1 MSNYFIKIMNNY
13 IRKELM
19 IYFEFLKKNDKK
31 NIGNNNRKKDK

>member
-1 MSNYFIKIMNNY
+1 MNNY

-31 NIGNNNRKKDK
+31 NIGNNINI